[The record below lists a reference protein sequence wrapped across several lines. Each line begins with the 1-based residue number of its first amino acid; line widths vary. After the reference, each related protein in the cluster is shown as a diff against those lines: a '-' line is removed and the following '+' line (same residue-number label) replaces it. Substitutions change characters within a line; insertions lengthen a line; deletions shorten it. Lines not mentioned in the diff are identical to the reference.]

1 MAKILSLCC
10 MVMLTVTQ
18 PVAAEEGSKNEKQG
32 AMGVTN
38 KDAWNLYAKYVSAWN
53 ADSLDTQRRIINEVT
68 TDNIQYRTRNH
79 DSGGRPE
86 ILQDIATFRK
96 TFPGGHF
103 EIGDVSSHHDVAL
116 LTWVIIKADGK
127 EAARG
132 GDQLRITPEGK
143 IASLL
148 TFPPATKT
156 P

>member
-1 MAKILSLCC
+1 MLKILALSCLL
-10 MVMLTVTQ
+10 MLTATP
-18 PVAAEEGSKNEKQG
+18 PVAAEKGSKNEKKVIE
-32 AMGVTN
+32 VTN
-38 KDAWNLYAKYVSAWN
+38 RDAWNIYAKYVSGWN
-53 ADSLDTQRRIINEVT
+53 ADSLDIQKNMINEVT

-86 ILQDIATFRK
+86 ILQDIATFHK
-96 TFPGGHF
+96 KFPGGHF

-116 LTWVIIKADGK
+116 LTWVVIKADGK

-132 GDQLRITPEGK
+132 GDQLRISPEGK
-143 IASLL
+143 IASIL

>member
-1 MAKILSLCC
+1 
-10 MVMLTVTQ
+10 MLTVAR
-18 PVAAEEGSKNEKQG
+18 PVAADKGSKNEKQG
-32 AMGVTN
+32 AMAVTN
-38 KDAWNLYAKYVSAWN
+38 RDAWNVYAKYVSAWN
-53 ADSLDTQRRIINEVT
+53 TDSVDTSRKIINEVT
-68 TDNIQYRTRNH
+68 TDAVQYRTRNH

-86 ILQDIATFRK
+86 ILQDIATFHK
-96 TFPGGHF
+96 NFPGGHF

-132 GDQLRITPEGK
+132 GDQLRIAPDGK

-148 TFPPATKT
+148 TFPPAAKT